1 MKRALSVLI
10 CLSVSAGFLGCSSG
24 PEVKKQE
31 YAQLRDNRVYEY
43 EFPIVWKGIE
53 SAFRNFSVADR
64 DPADVDAVELK
75 RLSKRTLETDWIQT
89 QSRDKYV
96 EFKINDVPQKRYL
109 WTRIKYKVI
118 AESALGGTRVTVRT
132 QEEVERLKDNGTPD
146 GYEKVAEVDSSRPN
160 EILEK
165 IHMAI
170 LSAAP

>member
-1 MKRALSVLI
+1 MKRLLAVLI
-10 CLSVSAGFLGCSSG
+10 CLSFSVLGFGCSSG
-24 PEVKKQE
+24 PEVKKQG

-53 SAFRNFSVADR
+53 STFRNYSVVDR
-64 DPADVDAVELK
+64 DPAEVDAVELK
-75 RLSKRTLETDWIQT
+75 RLTKRTLETDWIQT

-96 EFKINDVPQKRYL
+96 EFVVNDVPQKRYL
-109 WTRIKYKVI
+109 WTRVKYKVI

-132 QEEVERLKDNGTPD
+132 QEEVERLKNNGTSD
-146 GYEKVAEVDSSRPN
+146 GYEKVTEVDSSRPS

-165 IHMAI
+165 VQMAI